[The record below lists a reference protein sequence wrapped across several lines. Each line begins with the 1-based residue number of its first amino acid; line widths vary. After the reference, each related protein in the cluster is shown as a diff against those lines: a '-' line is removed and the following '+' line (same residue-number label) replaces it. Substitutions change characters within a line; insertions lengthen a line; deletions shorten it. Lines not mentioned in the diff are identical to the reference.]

1 MGFVT
6 DMEQQLRAQKRN
18 TEVDILFEL
27 SEELGM
33 YPSKYQRPN
42 MLLEG
47 LRARPVWPV
56 EESGYGA
63 ELGQIIEN
71 WEKIR
76 AEMLNLTEELE
87 DWEWRSSPKYD
98 KYDFYYFL
106 GDGVVEL
113 PERGCEIASTL
124 CRVLRDFSVLRDC
137 VLCEIKVMYFEP
149 RGHYR
154 PTVGP
159 TNAKYD
165 QN

>member
-18 TEVDILFEL
+18 VEVDILFEL

-42 MLLEG
+42 MLLDG
-47 LRARPVWPV
+47 LRAQPVWPV
-56 EESGYGA
+56 EDSGYGT
-63 ELGQIIEN
+63 ELGLILDN
-71 WEKIR
+71 WEEIR
-76 AEMLNLTEELE
+76 GEVMNLTEELE

-98 KYDFYYFL
+98 KYDYYYFL

-113 PERGCEIASTL
+113 PVRGCEIASTL
-124 CRVLRDFSVLRDC
+124 CRVLREFSVLRDC

-159 TNAKYD
+159 TNAK
-165 QN
+165 